1 MKILLVDDNKYILES
16 LQTGI
21 DYESLGFDE
30 VFVARSLKS
39 AVAILEKEE
48 IHAVLTDIEMPNGSG
63 LELLEWMNEN
73 RPGIVTVFCTSY
85 SDFNYAK
92 KALELHS
99 FEYYLKPVDYAD
111 LYKLLQRV
119 VEEIR
124 RREKARHQQQYG
136 EYWVDSMKNNKK
148 YYWLEIL
155 IRNYGYAEGELEE
168 LAIGRHL
175 DYRDTDCFL
184 IAEFRLNLNRF
195 GMPYQDRQFVL
206 DNMVE
211 ELLAARGLILEAI
224 TGFWSYLSGRS
235 WKIIRYEF
243 RKCWD
248 NWNNH

>member
-119 VEEIR
+119 VEETPAAIWGILGGFH
-124 RREKARHQQQYG
+124 EKQ
-136 EYWVDSMKNNKK
+136 
-148 YYWLEIL
+148 
-155 IRNYGYAEGELEE
+155 
-168 LAIGRHL
+168 
-175 DYRDTDCFL
+175 
-184 IAEFRLNLNRF
+184 
-195 GMPYQDRQFVL
+195 
-206 DNMVE
+206 
-211 ELLAARGLILEAI
+211 
-224 TGFWSYLSGRS
+224 
-235 WKIIRYEF
+235 
-243 RKCWD
+243 
-248 NWNNH
+248 